1 MKQGNSYIKDT
12 GDFLEKLRATG
23 EIPKGAILVTA
34 DLVGLYPSIPHD
46 EGLKVLQSQYD
57 KFIDKTVPTEDI
69 IKMAEFVLKN
79 NLLEFNSKFYK
90 QLSRTAIGTKF
101 APPYA
106 CIFVDYIKTEFL
118 KSQEIKPWLW
128 KRFIDDIF
136 FIWTDT
142 AENLDEF
149 LQDLNKFNPNLRF
162 TYEKSREKINFLD
175 VVIKIK
181 EGKITTNL
189 FCKPTDGH
197 QYLHYDSCHAEHIK
211 RSIA

>member
-1 MKQGNSYIKDT
+1 M
-12 GDFLEKLRATG
+12 
-23 EIPKGAILVTA
+23 
-34 DLVGLYPSIPHD
+34 
-46 EGLKVLQSQYD
+46 
-57 KFIDKTVPTEDI
+57 
-69 IKMAEFVLKN
+69 
-79 NLLEFNSKFYK
+79 
-90 QLSRTAIGTKF
+90 
-101 APPYA
+101 
-106 CIFVDYIKTEFL
+106 DYIETEFL

-142 AENLDEF
+142 EENLDKF
-149 LQDLNKFNPNLRF
+149 LEDLNKFRPDLRF
-162 TYEKSREKINFLD
+162 IYEKSRDNIDFLD

-211 RSIA
+211 RSIVFSQTL